1 MGEII
6 NQGFAFIWLPD
17 ELPFCVP
24 KDALQKT
31 ADSLHVHKASRV
43 EGNVPIFSEEVQFAM
58 PAQKK
63 LMHDSARSSKKS
75 KDITFNAGSRDIFF
89 DPGVPSPSAAGS
101 RDPDPTV
108 EVEEPKGLRRRS

>member
-43 EGNVPIFSEEVQFAM
+43 EGNVPIFSEDVQFAM

-63 LMHDSARSSKKS
+63 LMHDSARSSKKNQKTLLLMQEHVIS
-75 KDITFNAGSRDIFF
+75 SLTLEFL
-89 DPGVPSPSAAGS
+89 VHLL
-101 RDPDPTV
+101 PDLGTQTQP
-108 EVEEPKGLRRRS
+108 